1 MRSLGTRRLAT
12 AVGVATVAVI
22 GLAGCSAGQVAET
35 ALLKTPISGLNT
47 TSPDGTLLV
56 RNLQVIYNSATGYA
70 AGSTAPLEV
79 SLYNQTES
87 PMTVLISSAPPQGD
101 TEAVVSAQQ
110 IGVSGSAAPSAGAS
124 APAPSASAPVPGA
137 SEPVPGASEP
147 VPGVSEPAPGASAPG
162 SPALQPARFTIPA
175 FSVESF
181 MPGDPQTLQ
190 ATGLSGPLAN
200 GTALAVTIESSASS
214 QPLQLLAPVAIPLS
228 AGPRAPAEA
237 GEGAE
242 PEAGN

>member
-1 MRSLGTRRLAT
+1 MA
-12 AVGVATVAVI
+12 AGVATVAVI

-35 ALLKTPISGLNT
+35 ALLQTPISGLNT
-47 TSPDGTLLV
+47 ASPDGTLLV

-79 SLYNQTES
+79 SLFNQTES
-87 PMTVLISSAPPQGD
+87 PITVLISSAPPQG
-101 TEAVVSAQQ
+101 TAEAVVSAEQ

-124 APAPSASAPVPGA
+124 APAPSASAPAPGASEPVPGA

-147 VPGVSEPAPGASAPG
+147 VPGASSEPAT
-162 SPALQPARFTIPA
+162 PALQPARFTIPA
-175 FSVESF
+175 FSSENF

-214 QPLQLLAPVAIPLS
+214 EPLQLLAPVAIPLS
-228 AGPRAPAEA
+228 AGPRAPGET
-237 GEGAE
+237 GEGTE
-242 PEAGN
+242 PETGN

>member
-1 MRSLGTRRLAT
+1 MRSLGTRRVAM
-12 AVGVATVAVI
+12 AAGVATVAVI

-35 ALLKTPISGLNT
+35 ALLQTPISGLNT
-47 TSPDGTLLV
+47 ASPDGTLLV

-79 SLYNQTES
+79 SLFNQTES
-87 PMTVLISSAPPQGD
+87 PITVLISSAPPQG
-101 TEAVVSAQQ
+101 TAEAVVSAEQ

-147 VPGVSEPAPGASAPG
+147 VPGASSEPAT
-162 SPALQPARFTIPA
+162 PALQPARFTIPA
-175 FSVESF
+175 FSSENF

-214 QPLQLLAPVAIPLS
+214 EPLQLLAPVAIPLS
-228 AGPRAPAEA
+228 AGPRAPGET
-237 GEGAE
+237 GEGTE
-242 PEAGN
+242 PETGN